1 MGTFPKSS
9 LRMMK
14 WNVGRYHSFFDI
26 CLCCTPILNVRGQ
39 PPEHVSILWSPNW
52 STRLANDYQQC
63 LGCIGPWSL
72 ELLFVYV
79 CVCVCLCLCCICSL
93 YIFIYILCMH
103 LTDYLRP
110 NVAWPRDVV
119 QSPPLNA
126 THRHRSASHPIDAL
140 CTITQCSITKWCTPI
155 SNAYNA
161 HCTFVLVPFLVFH
174 SNWQPVPPHKFT
186 VHYYTAMARRTIPL
200 CKVYQCNEHYPSL
213 SSSCM

>member
-1 MGTFPKSS
+1 MSGANPLNMSPFYDRPTGPPD
-9 LRMMK
+9 LRMIIS
-14 WNVGRYHSFFDI
+14 NVWGVLG
-26 CLCCTPILNVRGQ
+26 LCQCFVCDW
-39 PPEHVSILWSPNW
+39 LWAPKCHQ
-52 STRLANDYQQC
+52 A
-63 LGCIGPWSL
+63 LGWSL

-79 CVCVCLCLCCICSL
+79 CVCVYLCLCCICSL
-93 YIFIYILCMH
+93 YIFIYILCM
-103 LTDYLRP
+103 LVTDYLRP

-126 THRHRSASHPIDAL
+126 THRHRSASHPINAL

-200 CKVYQCNEHYPSL
+200 CKVYQCNEHNPSL
-213 SSSCM
+213 SSSCSS